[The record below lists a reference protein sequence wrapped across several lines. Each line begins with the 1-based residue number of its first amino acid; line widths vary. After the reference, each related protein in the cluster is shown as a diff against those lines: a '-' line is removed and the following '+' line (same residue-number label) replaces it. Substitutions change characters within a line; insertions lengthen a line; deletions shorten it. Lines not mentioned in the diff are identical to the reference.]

1 MGTETSLS
9 KLQKQVTKLEKDNL
23 KLRELLEHQKENN
36 NNLKSQLRYLEKN
49 MEDKI
54 KKALKAATSDLL
66 KENQPLKAE
75 NIKLK
80 AMLNNDSS
88 NSGIPTSKTPIGKE
102 KRIPNSRKESQKS
115 KGGQKGHKKHKL
127 ERFKDEEITDT
138 YKHELANKT
147 CTCGGKL
154 VITNV
159 IRKDEFDVKVRL
171 IKIKHEFFEYTCPCC
186 NKAVKVPIPNNLKE
200 ENQYGSNV
208 QAMALSLLNE
218 GYVSM
223 HRVKELIS
231 GFTGNELQMSE
242 GYIF

>member
-54 KKALKAATSDLL
+54 KKALEAATSDLL
-66 KENQPLKAE
+66 KENQALKAE

-80 AMLNNDSS
+80 AILNNDSS

-115 KGGQKGHKKHKL
+115 KGGQKG
-127 ERFKDEEITDT
+127 
-138 YKHELANKT
+138 
-147 CTCGGKL
+147 
-154 VITNV
+154 
-159 IRKDEFDVKVRL
+159 
-171 IKIKHEFFEYTCPCC
+171 
-186 NKAVKVPIPNNLKE
+186 
-200 ENQYGSNV
+200 
-208 QAMALSLLNE
+208 QA
-218 GYVSM
+218 
-223 HRVKELIS
+223 K
-231 GFTGNELQMSE
+231 QK
-242 GYIF
+242 